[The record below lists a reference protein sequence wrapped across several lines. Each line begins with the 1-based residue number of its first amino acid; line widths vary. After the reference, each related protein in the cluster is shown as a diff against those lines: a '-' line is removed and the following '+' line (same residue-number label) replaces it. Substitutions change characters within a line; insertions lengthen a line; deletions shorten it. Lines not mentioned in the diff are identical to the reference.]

1 MDGGAGE
8 GSEDWEGAEVVPV
21 RGIEEGGEARGDE
34 ARPLPVWHPRRRA
47 KATPRARATQAA
59 EAARERAGPSGAE
72 GGEGHGGEGRG
83 RRGGQGSSMEV
94 NEEATVVM
102 GKGKGIKRSLGGR
115 MEQQEGRRRRRALSR
130 AAAVGAEAAR
140 RGGGRGGKDSD

>member
-47 KATPRARATQAA
+47 KATPRARATRAA
-59 EAARERAGPSGAE
+59 ETAREGAGPSGAKDGKGQ
-72 GGEGHGGEGRG
+72 GGGGWEGRG
-83 RRGGQGSSMEV
+83 AGQGLS
-94 NEEATVVM
+94 
-102 GKGKGIKRSLGGR
+102 KG
-115 MEQQEGRRRRRALSR
+115 
-130 AAAVGAEAAR
+130 
-140 RGGGRGGKDSD
+140 